1 MEYCFYKLLFIHI
14 LGFLE
19 FQKSFVP
26 KNSKKQ
32 KKEKTTNHRLQRW
45 LVCTRRWPT
54 IGPTLQPP
62 GLCFSR
68 RLK

>member
-32 KKEKTTNHRLQRW
+32 KRKKQPTTICKGGW
-45 LVCTRRWPT
+45 YVPAV
-54 IGPTLQPP
+54 
-62 GLCFSR
+62 GLPSAQLCSR
-68 RLK
+68 RVCASAAV